1 MNKASGDDEIP
12 AELFQILKKKKMM
25 LLKFCTQYA
34 SKLGKLSNGHRTG
47 IGFHYNPKEEEWQR
61 IFKLL
66 YNCTHFTC

>member
-1 MNKASGDDEIP
+1 MV
-12 AELFQILKKKKMM
+12 